1 MTFGQ
6 WAGRGTVIESTTDPG
21 PRCCAVTMAH
31 RHAWLVA
38 NGVAC
43 FIEFPNKINVFT
55 NGHGLVETTNCVE
68 GIDAANKRSGRNI
81 RNASA
86 GSNAT
91 ALSSA
96 IK

>member
-1 MTFGQ
+1 MPV
-6 WAGRGTVIESTTDPG
+6 ADP
-21 PRCCAVTMAH
+21 
-31 RHAWLVA
+31 HARFIA

-55 NGHGLVETTNCVE
+55 NRHGLVEPTNCVE

-91 ALSSA
+91 ALRAA

>member
-1 MTFGQ
+1 M
-6 WAGRGTVIESTTDPG
+6 
-21 PRCCAVTMAH
+21 AVAD
-31 RHAWLVA
+31 RHAWFIA

-55 NGHGLVETTNCVE
+55 NGHGLVEPTNCIE
-68 GIDAANKRSGRNI
+68 GIDAANKRSRRNI
-81 RNASA
+81 GNASA

-91 ALSSA
+91 ALRAA

>member
-1 MTFGQ
+1 M
-6 WAGRGTVIESTTDPG
+6 
-21 PRCCAVTMAH
+21 AVADC
-31 RHAWLVA
+31 HAWFIA

-55 NGHGLVETTNCVE
+55 NGHGLVETAYRVE
-68 GIDAANKRSGRNI
+68 GIDATNERGGRNI

-86 GSNAT
+86 GANAT
-91 ALSSA
+91 ALRAA

>member
-1 MTFGQ
+1 M
-6 WAGRGTVIESTTDPG
+6 
-21 PRCCAVTMAH
+21 AVADH
-31 RHAWLVA
+31 HAWFIA

-55 NGHGLVETTNCVE
+55 NGHGLVETTSCVE
-68 GIDAANKRSGRNI
+68 GIDAANERSGRNI

-91 ALSSA
+91 ALRAA

>member
-1 MTFGQ
+1 
-6 WAGRGTVIESTTDPG
+6 
-21 PRCCAVTMAH
+21 MAD
-31 RHAWLVA
+31 RHAWLIA

-55 NGHGLVETTNCVE
+55 NGHGLVETTSSVE
-68 GIDAANKRSGRNI
+68 GIDAAHKRSGRHI

-86 GSNAT
+86 GSHPT
-91 ALSSA
+91 ALGSA

>member
-1 MTFGQ
+1 M
-6 WAGRGTVIESTTDPG
+6 
-21 PRCCAVTMAH
+21 AVADC
-31 RHAWLVA
+31 HAWFIA

-55 NGHGLVETTNCVE
+55 NGHGLVETAYRVE
-68 GIDAANKRSGRNI
+68 GIDATNERSGRNI

-86 GSNAT
+86 GANAT
-91 ALSSA
+91 ALRAA